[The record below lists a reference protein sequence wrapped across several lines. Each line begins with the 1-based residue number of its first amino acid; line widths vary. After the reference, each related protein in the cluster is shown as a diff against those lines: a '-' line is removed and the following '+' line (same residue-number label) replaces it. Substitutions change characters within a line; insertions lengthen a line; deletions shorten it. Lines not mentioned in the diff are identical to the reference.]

1 MPEKLWAQQ
10 SAEIGPGQCSVF
22 GPVRVKRTRET
33 LVKRVLETIDHYQ
46 AVHSA
51 KHLSTLDISRP
62 NPEQRVESRATSQR
76 NY

>member
-1 MPEKLWAQQ
+1 MVPGSHLWAQQ

-62 NPEQRVESRATSQR
+62 NQTMAELAALAPLA
-76 NY
+76 